1 MTRNLKLILIMFEQM
16 SGFKINFHKS
26 EVFCFGEAGN
36 FENLYID
43 IFTCPIKTLP
53 MKYLELSIDK
63 KKLSRTQW
71 VGIVEKLEKRLRHG
85 KEKF

>member
-1 MTRNLKLILIMFEQM
+1 
-16 SGFKINFHKS
+16 
-26 EVFCFGEAGN
+26 
-36 FENLYID
+36 
-43 IFTCPIKTLP
+43 

-85 KEKF
+85 KEKI